1 MTLTQRSVCIAT
13 LLLGLTACANG
24 DPTADEKQGG
34 ASAASKEETTEGD
47 GDDGTQES
55 DEGTGEEDE
64 AAENQGDGDAPSDE
78 SSDAAIESP
87 ELPAACK
94 LPFEPGSCFAA
105 IPVFAYDAAKG
116 ACVKQ
121 IWGGC
126 GGNGNRFDTL
136 AMCEE
141 TCGGADEEP
150 GECPP
155 NSKRAEVCLAC
166 GLAGGCAEMAV
177 TCALVCEKANDC
189 KGGNEYPTTC
199 IDGIC
204 QVFGC
209 I

>member
-1 MTLTQRSVCIAT
+1 MTLTQRSVCLAT
-13 LLLGLTACANG
+13 LLLSLTACSNG
-24 DPTADEKQGG
+24 DSTADEKQGG
-34 ASAASKEETTEGD
+34 ASAASKEETPEGD
-47 GDDGTQES
+47 GDDRTMEY
-55 DEGTGEEDE
+55 DEGMGEQDE
-64 AAENQGDGDAPSDE
+64 AAENQGDGDDE
-78 SSDAAIESP
+78 SSDAAAESP

-166 GLAGGCAEMAV
+166 GLAGGCGEIAV
-177 TCALVCEKANDC
+177 TCALVCDKHEDC
-189 KGGNEYPTTC
+189 KGGEGFPKGCYN
-199 IDGIC
+199 GVC